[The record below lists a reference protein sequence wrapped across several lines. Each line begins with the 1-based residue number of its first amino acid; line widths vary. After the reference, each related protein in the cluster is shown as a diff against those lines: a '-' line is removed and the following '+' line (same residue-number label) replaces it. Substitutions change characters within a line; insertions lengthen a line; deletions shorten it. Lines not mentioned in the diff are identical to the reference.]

1 MEIED
6 KEDEKQKGNLG
17 LRRRF
22 QRIEEG
28 GKGGSVEKGGNGDG
42 DGDEDETTA
51 FESRF

>member
-28 GKGGSVEKGGNGDG
+28 GKGGNGDG
-42 DGDEDETTA
+42 DGDGDETTA